1 MMSQLRLPFCLV
13 ALIAIGGIA
22 VAFAKEATI
31 SQKGKAF
38 SVDTITIKPGDEV
51 VFKNDDDVAHNV
63 YTSSKGMEF
72 NLKVQNAGTQAGQ
85 VFKNEGVAE
94 VKCAFHPRMKVTVVV
109 KK

>member
-1 MMSQLRLPFCLV
+1 MSQLRLPVCV
-13 ALIAIGGIA
+13 GALIAVCGVA
-22 VAFAKEATI
+22 VAFAAGTTV
-31 SQKGKAF
+31 SQKGKMF

-72 NLKVQNAGTQAGQ
+72 NLKVQNAGTQTGQ

-94 VKCAFHPRMKVTVVV
+94 VKCAFHPRMKMTVVV